1 MLVRVTIDRSVIRI
15 LSRSPTALKSSHATR
30 GHILERKPTMK
41 PNRLGTLC
49 LLPAFVTLMLLST
62 AAHNVVAAEQ
72 LRTQLYLVGVG
83 AGDPDLTTL
92 RAIKVMKKAELVFCS
107 DGIKEKF
114 SEYLQGKEVVG
125 GYWRLF
131 PFYGQEPANLPVEQR
146 GEAEQLAGKRAE
158 FVAKVRKAVA
168 DGKTVAILDNGDPLI
183 YGPWEWCLEEFED
196 LHPMVVPGVS
206 SFNAGNAA
214 LRKGVTT
221 SDRTKAV
228 ILSSTDWP
236 GKTDTIEKL
245 SSHHSTIVLFTM
257 RAEFPDFIKKLLVN
271 YPPETPVA
279 IVKFAG
285 YADKEE
291 VIRGTLGTIVEQVRE
306 ERLPFE
312 YLIYVGDFLSH
323 RYKKDKTATSGH

>member
-1 MLVRVTIDRSVIRI
+1 MLSV
-15 LSRSPTALKSSHATR
+15 LV
-30 GHILERKPTMK
+30 
-41 PNRLGTLC
+41 
-49 LLPAFVTLMLLST
+49 FVTLMSLST
-62 AAHNVVAAEQ
+62 AAQNAIAADR
-72 LRTQLYLVGVG
+72 LPTQLYLVGVG
-83 AGDPDLTTL
+83 AGDPDLATV
-92 RAIKVMKKAELVFCS
+92 RAINVMKKADLVFCT

-114 SEYLQGKEVVG
+114 SEYLQGKEVVE

-131 PFYGQEPANLPVEQR
+131 PFYGQEPSNLPPEQR
-146 GEAEQLAGKRAE
+146 REAEQLAGKRAE
-158 FVAKVRKAVA
+158 FVAKVRKAIG

-196 LHPMVVPGVS
+196 LHPQVIPGVS

-221 SDRTKAV
+221 SDKTKAV

-245 SSHHSTIVLFTM
+245 SQHRSSMVLFTM
-257 RAEFPDFIKKLLVN
+257 RAEFPDFIKKLSVN

-279 IVKFAG
+279 IVKYAG

-291 VIRGTLGTIVEQVRE
+291 VIRGTLGTIVEQVRD

-323 RYKKDKTATSGH
+323 RYKKGKAAVSGHEARGEQRPKSTSNE